1 MANFSR
7 KIKLVLIFVAIIVAG
22 YALAFYW
29 QTRNRV
35 PLAFVNA
42 RNQGAIIAQ
51 SIVST
56 SNSSTATLE
65 KIDQYDREGNYAQA
79 LALTQ
84 GLVSQSVDLRNQAI
98 NLSNQ
103 IETMTQSLSGI
114 KDFTAQQDALEAIS
128 SHLALINQLINYS
141 GDLGKLLDTLQMRF
155 SGQTGTLGE
164 VTGQVAQINIDI
176 NAINNFNN
184 QAQQS
189 MQAFDKIE
197 NK

>member
-7 KIKLVLIFVAIIVAG
+7 KLKIALIFIAIIVAG

-42 RNQGAIIAQ
+42 RGQGAIIAQ

-56 SNSSTATLE
+56 SNGSTATLE
-65 KIDQYDREGNYAQA
+65 KIDQYDKEGNYAQA
-79 LALTQ
+79 LTLTQ
-84 GLVSQSVDLRNQAI
+84 GLVSQSQDLRNQAI

-103 IETMTQSLSGI
+103 IEAMTQSLSGI
-114 KDFTAQQDALEAIS
+114 KDFAAQQDALEAIS

-141 GDLGKLLDTLQMRF
+141 GDLGKLLDTLQARF
-155 SGQTGTLGE
+155 SGQAWTSGE
-164 VTGQVAQINIDI
+164 VTSQVAQINIDI

-184 QAQQS
+184 QAQQA